1 MPAHR
6 VQPDRRPWTIF
17 LPFAAGYLLS
27 YLFRTINGPLADR
40 LVVEFA
46 LDASSLGLLTS
57 AYFFT
62 FAAFQLPLGALIDRF
77 GPRRVQVVLSIV
89 AAAGAVLIAGAH
101 SLSLLIAGRAIIG
114 LGTSGALMTGLKALN
129 LWTPRPRLTAMNGL
143 YIMFGGLGAM
153 ASTYPTGWLS
163 DAMGWRGTF
172 YVLAATTLAIAATTW
187 LAVPEKTTDALPEP
201 WRDVFVAFG
210 KIYRTASF
218 WRVAPLSA
226 MIIGT
231 AFAVHGLWAAR
242 WMMDVNGIATADIT
256 SNLLLMG
263 AGLTIGA
270 ATIGMLASW
279 LRARGVGSANIFAG
293 ACGLFLLVQ
302 LVILTDRQLPAWLPW
317 SCFALFGGMTVLGYS
332 MLADIFPQE
341 RIGRANG
348 ALNVLHIG
356 MAFVIQS
363 LIGAVTNMWAPD
375 AAGAYPLLAY
385 QTALAVPVVLQVLAL
400 LWFLLA
406 PLLSKMGSI
415 PAKVCNAT

>member
-153 ASTYPTGWLS
+153 ASTYPIGWLS

-172 YVLAATTLAIAATTW
+172 YVLAVTTLAIAATTW

-210 KIYRTASF
+210 KIYRTA
-218 WRVAPLSA
+218 
-226 MIIGT
+226 
-231 AFAVHGLWAAR
+231 
-242 WMMDVNGIATADIT
+242 
-256 SNLLLMG
+256 
-263 AGLTIGA
+263 
-270 ATIGMLASW
+270 
-279 LRARGVGSANIFAG
+279 
-293 ACGLFLLVQ
+293 
-302 LVILTDRQLPAWLPW
+302 
-317 SCFALFGGMTVLGYS
+317 
-332 MLADIFPQE
+332 
-341 RIGRANG
+341 
-348 ALNVLHIG
+348 
-356 MAFVIQS
+356 
-363 LIGAVTNMWAPD
+363 
-375 AAGAYPLLAY
+375 
-385 QTALAVPVVLQVLAL
+385 
-400 LWFLLA
+400 
-406 PLLSKMGSI
+406 
-415 PAKVCNAT
+415 

>member
-62 FAAFQLPLGALIDRF
+62 FAAFQLPLGAL
-77 GPRRVQVVLSIV
+77 
-89 AAAGAVLIAGAH
+89 
-101 SLSLLIAGRAIIG
+101 
-114 LGTSGALMTGLKALN
+114 MTGLKALN

-153 ASTYPTGWLS
+153 ASTYPIGWLS

-187 LAVPEKTTDALPEP
+187 LAMPEKTTDTLPEP

-210 KIYRTASF
+210 QIYRTASF

-242 WMMDVNGIATADIT
+242 WMVDVNGIATADIT

-270 ATIGMLASW
+270 ATIGTLASS
-279 LRARGVGSANIFAG
+279 LRARGVGSATIFAG

-406 PLLSKMGSI
+406 PLLSKMGLRGGLENLHSAI
-415 PAKVCNAT
+415 SGISA